1 MKHIVLIVTSLFLL
15 SNCAPMSLKRSANN
29 KLVDFSGFEGHKK
42 RPVYNKKYITKA
54 KRNIAE
60 NNYDEEEY
68 GAEVDVD
75 EVLEPASR
83 NRMMYRDMLER
94 DRARKQKT
102 SPSKSYQD
110 AVNADDGEYP
120 ALSQSRKRIN
130 NDGKSSDDMQ
140 KELAEIKKMLSDTK
154 KDMAKYRCPMQKNK
168 EADGDR
174 AKQFGAP
181 SLSNSIGVETP

>member
-1 MKHIVLIVTSLFLL
+1 MKHIILIVTSLLLL

-60 NNYDEEEY
+60 NSYDEEDY
-68 GAEVDVD
+68 GGEVDAD
-75 EVLEPASR
+75 EVVESASR

-94 DRARKQKT
+94 DHARRQKA

-110 AVNADDGEYP
+110 AVGADDGEYP
-120 ALSQSRKRIN
+120 TLKESRQRIN
-130 NDGKSSDDMQ
+130 SDGKPSADMQ
-140 KELAEIKKMLSDTK
+140 KELSEIKKMLSDTK

-168 EADGDR
+168 EGDMG
-174 AKQFGAP
+174 QVMQSAP
-181 SLSNSIGVETP
+181 SLSNSIGVEAR